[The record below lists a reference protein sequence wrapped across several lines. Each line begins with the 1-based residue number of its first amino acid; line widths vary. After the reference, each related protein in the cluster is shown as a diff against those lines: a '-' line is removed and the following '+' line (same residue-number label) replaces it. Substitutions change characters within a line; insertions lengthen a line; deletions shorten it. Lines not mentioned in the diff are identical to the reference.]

1 MKLHMELSV
10 KSIWKGGGEE
20 AVNEKDFTLI
30 CLFIQ
35 YLTCDLSKCHTC
47 HF

>member
-10 KSIWKGGGEE
+10 KSIWKRGGE

-35 YLTCDLSKCHTC
+35 YLTCDLSN
-47 HF
+47 

>member
-10 KSIWKGGGEE
+10 KSIWKRGGGE

-30 CLFIQ
+30 CLFFQ
-35 YLTCDLSKCHTC
+35 CLTCDLSN
-47 HF
+47 